1 MPTNEYLSTA
11 MDLATQAK
19 FSYYYGGTPG
29 YSDGDV
35 LNELYEYFGVIITQ
49 QSPDVTLTLPTTGLS
64 VGSRYYLRQIT
75 SRYGSSYPL
84 TINLDGSNFATLNP
98 GDTIFVFW
106 TGSAWMM
113 TDPLSTESVQGRIE
127 TPTAKSYLLAR
138 GFRTSLYLNKI
149 FINCDSGSGQLA
161 LTKNGVTITES
172 NLNISPSAEAQY
184 TFSPK
189 VKFAATDKLGIT
201 LSSLSNLEG
210 VHYRIDLDQSSI

>member
-1 MPTNEYLSTA
+1 MPNNEHLNTGI
-11 MDLATQAK
+11 DLATQAK

-49 QSPDVTLTLPTTGLS
+49 QAPDVTLTLPTSGLS
-64 VGSRYYLRQIT
+64 VGSRFYLRQIS
-75 SRYGSSYPL
+75 SRYGSSHPV

-113 TDPLSTESVQGRIE
+113 TDPLTVESEQGRIE
-127 TPTAKSYLLAR
+127 SPEAKSYLITR
-138 GFRTSLYLNKI
+138 GFRKALYLNKV

-161 LTKNGVTITES
+161 ITKNGVTITDS

-189 VKFAATDKLGIT
+189 VKFGLNDKLGIT